1 MKQKLRF
8 IKCDYSYADFST
20 SISPA
25 VEKGLDSGVAPNTV
39 LLNVFSTDSIT
50 SGYLDDPEK
59 AIDLDY
65 CQRAGIVVR
74 RRQNTGGAVFGPKG
88 GAFLCLY
95 LNPKEMGVPLTNIK
109 DGFRVSLN
117 AISEALKELWGLDA
131 RYRPLN
137 DVEVEGRKVVP
148 SSARLENGILS
159 LRLLIN
165 VVNTDRDVLRKAIIT
180 NPVKVQD
187 KAIKDIGQRFTSLEN
202 ELGREITAKDLEEL
216 SRLTI
221 HKMFDGEIALAPGA
235 LTAREEGFL
244 KDYQATYNSEEW
256 FYGNSER
263 LRFSQAPADAV
274 KSEGCQKAVAGLL
287 RVTLLNRDNL
297 VEDLIVTGDFHPS
310 PYRVTLDIEDAL
322 RGKPCDLDVARREL
336 EQIYARPDVEMTGI
350 EIDDFLAAFAK
361 ALGQEAAGC

>member
-1 MKQKLRF
+1 MKQLRF

-59 AIDLDY
+59 AIDLEY
-65 CQRAGIVVR
+65 CAQTGIVVR

-109 DGFRVSLN
+109 DAFRVSLN
-117 AISEALKELWGLDA
+117 AIAEALKELWGLEA

-148 SSARLENGILS
+148 SSARLENGILT

-202 ELGREITAKDLEEL
+202 ELGREITTEDLEEL

-221 HKMFDGEIALAPGA
+221 HKMFGGEISLAPGE
-235 LTAREEGFL
+235 LTPEEEGFL
-244 KDYQATYNSEEW
+244 KDYQDTYNSEEW

-263 LRFSQAPADAV
+263 LRFGQSPAEAV

-287 RVTLLNRDNL
+287 RVTLLSKDDL
-297 VEDLIVTGDFHPS
+297 IEDLIVTGDFHPS
-310 PYRVTLDIEDAL
+310 PYRVTLDVEDAL
-322 RGKPCDLDVARREL
+322 RGKPRDLEVVRKEL
-336 EQIYARPDVEMTGI
+336 ERIYARPDVEMTGI
-350 EIDDFLAAFAK
+350 EIDDFLAAFGK
-361 ALGQEAAGC
+361 AFSPEAISA

>member
-1 MKQKLRF
+1 MKQLRL

-65 CQRAGIVVR
+65 CRQTGIVVR

-88 GAFLCLY
+88 GAFLCFY
-95 LNPKEMGVPLTNIK
+95 LNPRALGVPLTNIK
-109 DGFRVSLN
+109 DAFRISLT
-117 AISEALKELWGLDA
+117 AMAEALRELWGLDA

-148 SSARLENGILS
+148 SSARLENGILT

-187 KAIKDIGQRFTSLEN
+187 KAIKDIGQRFTSLED
-202 ELGREITAKDLEEL
+202 ELGRQITQEDLEEL

-221 HKMFDGEIALAPGA
+221 RKMFGGEITLTPGE
-235 LTAREEGFL
+235 LTAQEEGYL
-244 KDYQATYNSEEW
+244 RDYQATYNSEDW
-256 FYGNSER
+256 FHGNSER
-263 LRFSQAPADAV
+263 LRFSQAPGDAL
-274 KSEGCQKAVAGLL
+274 KSEGCQKALAGLL
-287 RVTLLNRDNL
+287 RVTLLRKEDQIQ
-297 VEDLIVTGDFHPS
+297 DLIVTGDFHPS
-310 PYRVTLDIEDAL
+310 PYRVTQDIEDAL
-322 RGKPCDLDVARREL
+322 RGKPCDLDVVRREL
-336 EQIYARPDVEMTGI
+336 ELIYARPDVEMTGI
-350 EIDDFLAAFAK
+350 EIEDFAAAFSK
-361 ALGQEAAGC
+361 AFGQEANGL

>member
-1 MKQKLRF
+1 MKKLRF

-25 VEKGLDSGVAPNTV
+25 VEKGLDSGVAPSTV

-59 AIDLDY
+59 SIDLDY
-65 CQRAGIVVR
+65 CAEAGIVVR

-95 LNPKEMGVPLTNIK
+95 LNPKELGISLNNIK
-109 DGFRVSLN
+109 EGFKVSLT
-117 AISEALKELWGLDA
+117 AIAEALNQLWGLDA

-137 DVEVEGRKVVP
+137 DVEIEGRKVVP
-148 SSARLENGILS
+148 SSARLESGILT

-202 ELGREITAKDLEEL
+202 ELGRKITADDLEEL
-216 SRLTI
+216 SRVTI
-221 HKMFDGEIALAPGA
+221 QKMFGGEVSLAPGE
-235 LTAREEGFL
+235 LTEEEGDYL
-244 KDYQATYNSEEW
+244 KQYQATYNSEDW

-263 LRFSQAPADAV
+263 VRFAQAPADAV

-287 RVTLLNRDNL
+287 RVTLLSKDGL
-297 VEDLIVTGDFHPS
+297 IQDLIVTGDFHPS

-322 RGKPCDLDVARREL
+322 RGKPCDEQVVREEL
-336 EQIYARPDVEMTGI
+336 EKIYARPDVEMTGI
-350 EIDDFLAAFAK
+350 EIEDFLAAFSK
-361 ALGQEAAGC
+361 AFGQETGSC

>member
-1 MKQKLRF
+1 MKQFRF

-25 VEKGLDSGVAPNTV
+25 VEKGLDSGVAPSTV

-65 CQRAGIVVR
+65 CAQAGIVVR

-95 LNPKEMGVPLTNIK
+95 LNPKELGVPLTNIK
-109 DGFRVSLN
+109 DAFRISLT
-117 AISEALKELWGLDA
+117 AIAEALEELWGLKA

-165 VVNTDRDVLRKAIIT
+165 VVNTDREVLCKAIIT

-187 KAIKDIGQRFTSLEN
+187 KAIKDLGQRFTSLEN
-202 ELGREITAKDLEEL
+202 ELGREITPEDLEEL

-221 HKMFDGEIALAPGA
+221 HKMFNGEITLSPGE
-235 LTAREEGFL
+235 LTAQEEEYL
-244 KDYQATYNSEEW
+244 QQYQATYNSEEW

-263 LRFSQAPADAV
+263 LRFRAAPADVV

-287 RVTLLNRDNL
+287 RVTLLSKDGRM
-297 VEDLIVTGDFHPS
+297 VDLIVTGDFHPS
-310 PYRVTLDIEDAL
+310 PYRVTLDIENAL
-322 RGKPCDLDVARREL
+322 RGKPCDLALVRREL
-336 EQIYARPDVEMTGI
+336 EAIYARPDVEMTGI
-350 EIDDFLAAFAK
+350 EIEDFMAAVAK
-361 ALGQEAAGC
+361 AFGQ